1 MEASGGEDEVTE
13 TQLGEI
19 VSRVDTRQVAQ
30 RMVSLFRSEID
41 AYKRLPES
49 VVRGQ
54 ILDISERN
62 VELFFQTLVE
72 DRELSED
79 ELVPFRESA
88 RHRASEGLPLE
99 DLLHAYRLGG
109 RLGWDAL
116 VDASSPDERTALLPS
131 VARLMEYV
139 DRVSDAVTE
148 TYHDERRHLMSEEE
162 RRLYDLFQQI
172 ITGAPLDTPLREL
185 AATHEIELTDVYRP
199 FGMALPGAAAHTH
212 AQAAADMRRRNVL
225 ALNEG
230 DRIVGVIASAEE
242 PNGLFSDRGLVAVGE
257 PTPRGELAAALD
269 DTRLLLDLGVRRG
282 RSGRLRAEDFVP
294 ELLLARSP
302 ALAALLARRVLGPL
316 DDYAERRSADLLE
329 TLETFVGCELDRRR
343 AAEQLHVHPNT
354 LDYRL
359 KRVEE
364 LTGLRASAPEDLVL
378 IALALK
384 QRGMAAPP
392 AGAEAAS

>member
-1 MEASGGEDEVTE
+1 MGGESLLAD
-13 TQLGEI
+13 I
-19 VSRVDTRQVAQ
+19 VRRVDTRQVAQ

-49 VVRGQ
+49 VVSGQ
-54 ILDISERN
+54 ILDISESN
-62 VELFFQTLVE
+62 VALFFRTLVE
-72 DRELSED
+72 ERELNED

-109 RLGWDAL
+109 RLGWEAL
-116 VDASSPDERTALLPS
+116 VDASSKEEQAALLPS

-172 ITGAPLDTPLREL
+172 VAGVPLDPPLRDL
-185 AATHEIELTDVYRP
+185 AAKHEIEIAEDYRP
-199 FGMALPGAAAHTH
+199 FGLALPGAAAHAH
-212 AQAAADMRRRNVL
+212 AQAAADMRRRRVL

-230 DRIVGVIASAEE
+230 DRIVGVIASDAEPE
-242 PNGLFSDRGLVAVGE
+242 GFGGEGSLVAVGE

-269 DTRLLLDLGVRRG
+269 DTRLLLELGVRRG
-282 RSGRLRAEDFVP
+282 RTGRLRAEDFIP

-302 ALAALLARRVLGPL
+302 ALAALVVRRALGPL
-316 DDYAERRSADLLE
+316 EDYAERRSADLLE
-329 TLETFVGCELDRRR
+329 TLETFVECDLDRRR

-364 LTGLRASAPEDLVL
+364 LTGLRPSAPEDLLL
-378 IALALK
+378 ITLALK
-384 QRGMAAPP
+384 QRAFARGPGGTEVP
-392 AGAEAAS
+392 S

>member
-1 MEASGGEDEVTE
+1 MNGET
-13 TQLGEI
+13 LLAEI
-19 VSRVDTRQVAQ
+19 VRRVDTRQVAQ

-49 VVRGQ
+49 VVSGQ
-54 ILDISERN
+54 ILDISESN
-62 VELFFQTLVE
+62 VALFFRTLAE
-72 DRELSED
+72 ERDLNEE

-88 RHRASEGLPLE
+88 RRRAAEGLPLE

-109 RLGWDAL
+109 RLGWEAL
-116 VDASSPDERTALLPS
+116 IDASSSEEQAALLPS
-131 VARLMEYV
+131 VARLMKYV
-139 DRVSDAVTE
+139 DRLSDAVTE

-172 ITGAPLDTPLREL
+172 IAGAPLDPPLRDL
-185 AATHEIELTDVYRP
+185 AATHGIELTEVYRP
-199 FGMALPGAAAHTH
+199 FGLAIPGAHAHAH

-230 DRIVGVIASAEE
+230 DRIVGVLAADEE
-242 PNGLFSDRGLVAVGE
+242 PDGFGGENTLVAVGE

-269 DTRLLLDLGVRRG
+269 DARLLLELGVRRG
-282 RSGRLRAEDFVP
+282 RTGRLRAEDFIP

-302 ALAALLARRVLGPL
+302 ALAALLVRRALGPL
-316 DDYAERRSADLLE
+316 EDYAERRSADLLE
-329 TLETFVGCELDRRR
+329 TLETFVDCDLDRRR

-364 LTGLRASAPEDLVL
+364 LTGLRPSVPEDLL
-378 IALALK
+378 LLTLALK
-384 QRGMAAPP
+384 QRAFARGPNGSEP
-392 AGAEAAS
+392 AS

>member
-1 MEASGGEDEVTE
+1 MSGENLLAD
-13 TQLGEI
+13 I
-19 VSRVDTRQVAQ
+19 VRRVDTRQVAQ

-41 AYKRLPES
+41 AYRRLPES

-54 ILDISERN
+54 ILEISERN
-62 VELFFQTLVE
+62 VALFFRTLAE
-72 DRELSED
+72 ERDLAEE

-109 RLGWDAL
+109 RLGWEAL
-116 VDASSPDERTALLPS
+116 VDAASTEEQAALLPS

-162 RRLYDLFQQI
+162 RRLYDLFQQLI
-172 ITGAPLDTPLREL
+172 AGAPLDPPLREL
-185 AATHEIELTDVYRP
+185 AATHGIEITDVYRP
-199 FGMALPGAAAHTH
+199 FGLALPGAAAHAH

-230 DRIVGVIASAEE
+230 NRIVGVIASGEE
-242 PNGLFSDRGLVAVGE
+242 PDGFGGERSLVAVGE
-257 PTPRGELAAALD
+257 PTPRGELVAALD
-269 DTRLLLDLGVRRG
+269 DTRLLLDLGIRRG
-282 RSGRLRAEDFVP
+282 RTGRLRAEDFIP

-302 ALAALLARRVLGPL
+302 ALAALVVRRVLGPL
-316 DDYAERRSADLLE
+316 EDYAERRSADLLE
-329 TLETFVGCELDRRR
+329 TLETFVEWELDRRR

-364 LTGLRASAPEDLVL
+364 LTGLRPAAPEDLLL
-378 IALALK
+378 ITLALK
-384 QRGMAAPP
+384 QRAFARAP
-392 AGAEAAS
+392 GTAETPS

>member
-1 MEASGGEDEVTE
+1 MSGE
-13 TQLGEI
+13 TLLSDIIG
-19 VSRVDTRQVAQ
+19 RVDTRQVAQ
-30 RMVSLFRSEID
+30 RMVSMFRSEID

-62 VELFFQTLVE
+62 VALFFRTLVE
-72 DRELSED
+72 ERELAEE

-109 RLGWDAL
+109 RLGWEAL
-116 VDASSPDERTALLPS
+116 VDASTAEEHAALLPS

-162 RRLYDLFQQI
+162 RRLYDLFQQLI
-172 ITGAPLDTPLREL
+172 AGAPLDPPLREL
-185 AATHEIELTDVYRP
+185 AATHGIEIADVYCP
-199 FGMALPGAAAHTH
+199 FGLALPGAAAHSH
-212 AQAAADMRRRNVL
+212 AQVAADMRRRNML

-230 DRIVGVIASAEE
+230 DRIVG
-242 PNGLFSDRGLVAVGE
+242 LFTSGGDPDVFTGDRGLIAIGE

-269 DTRLLLDLGVRRG
+269 DTRLLLDLGVRHG
-282 RSGRLRAEDFVP
+282 RIGRLRAEDFIP
-294 ELLLARSP
+294 ELMLARSP
-302 ALAALLARRVLGPL
+302 ALAALVVRRVLGPL
-316 DDYAERRSADLLE
+316 EDYAERRSADLLE
-329 TLETFVGCELDRRR
+329 TLEVFVASDLDRRR
-343 AAEQLHVHPNT
+343 AADRLHVHPNT

-364 LTGLRASAPEDLVL
+364 LTGLRTSAPDDLVL

-384 QRGMAAPP
+384 QRVLARPP
-392 AGAEAAS
+392 AGADPVV